1 MISNTKYSCK
11 PAMLANSQQKQSAPS
26 TSRPLTRGLCPLV
39 RAVPAQTPWRKIKK
53 AYYSI
58 NDRLDKWGYFLFC
71 I

>member
-1 MISNTKYSCK
+1 MNSNTKYSCK

-26 TSRPLTRGLCPLV
+26 TSRPMIG
-39 RAVPAQTPWRKIKK
+39 AQPPSKTSPWRKIKK